1 MSKAKNPQVSNADLR
16 RQLDADVEQFLKS
29 GKKIQQIPTG
39 VSSQDYS
46 KGRKHIVLGKSK
58 QQAELGGNKEAPEA
72 AAQESESKAPAAESK
87 AAAELTQAKPEK

>member
-1 MSKAKNPQVSNADLR
+1 MSKAKSPQVSNADLR
-16 RQLDADVEQFLKS
+16 RQLDADVEKFLKA

-58 QQAELGGNKEAPEA
+58 AQVEAQQAQQAQQAQAETQPAPEPE
-72 AAQESESKAPAAESK
+72 QP
-87 AAAELTQAKPEK
+87 AKPKSDK

>member
-1 MSKAKNPQVSNADLR
+1 MSKAKSPQVSNADLR
-16 RQLDADVEQFLKS
+16 RQLDADVEKFLKS

-58 QQAELGGNKEAPEA
+58 QQQQQVEAPSQDA
-72 AAQESESKAPAAESK
+72 DAAQSDTAEPKES
-87 AAAELTQAKPEK
+87 

>member
-1 MSKAKNPQVSNADLR
+1 MSKAKSPQVSNADLR
-16 RQLDADVEQFLKS
+16 AQLDADVEKFLKS

-58 QQAELGGNKEAPEA
+58 QQAELGGATQTSEAQAPESEPKEA
-72 AAQESESKAPAAESK
+72 KTK
-87 AAAELTQAKPEK
+87 K

>member
-1 MSKAKNPQVSNADLR
+1 MAKAKSPQVSNADLR
-16 RQLDADVEQFLKS
+16 RQLDADVERFLKS

-58 QQAELGGNKEAPEA
+58 QQGELGGGPP
-72 AAQESESKAPAAESK
+72 PAAEEAPAKEAESK
-87 AAAELTQAKPEK
+87 K

>member
-1 MSKAKNPQVSNADLR
+1 MAKAKNPQVSNADLR
-16 RQLDADVEQFLKS
+16 RQLDADVAEFLKS

-58 QQAELGGNKEAPEA
+58 QQAALGGVKVQTEEATEPKEAEP
-72 AAQESESKAPAAESK
+72 KK
-87 AAAELTQAKPEK
+87 

>member
-1 MSKAKNPQVSNADLR
+1 MSKAKSPQVSNADLR
-16 RQLDADVEQFLKS
+16 RQLDADVEKFLKS

-58 QQAELGGNKEAPEA
+58 AQAEAQQAQQAQAEAPP
-72 AAQESESKAPAAESK
+72 APAPD
-87 AAAELTQAKPEK
+87 AKPEQPAKSDK